1 MASKP
6 GPRPFKPTRIQRRR
20 VMHGVA
26 IGLTLEELATDL
38 GMAYGTMRRVFAN
51 EIKMARTRVRLDTVD
66 LLSKAAN
73 SGNVSAMKALLQMT
87 DRWRPDLD
95 DDEDDDTWADV
106 VGDNGLNLSR
116 NPEIQNGKIA

>member
-51 EIKMARTRVRLDTVD
+51 EIKMARMRVRLDTVD

-116 NPEIQNGKIA
+116 NPEIPNGKIA